1 MEGLLARWALAIQ
14 EYDFTNNYRR
24 GHENGNADA
33 LSRKV
38 YPDTQMIAATLQI
51 PVLTE
56 SLHEQ
61 QLTDPVIQELHS
73 ALSQTSSRNHT
84 LPQGPKWCQSPFTCY
99 K

>member
-1 MEGLLARWALAIQ
+1 MEGLLAQWALAIQ
-14 EYDFTNNYRR
+14 EYEFTIHYRR

-38 YPDTQMIAATLQI
+38 YPYTQSIAATSQI
-51 PVLTE
+51 PVLAE

-73 ALSQTSSRNHT
+73 ALAQTSSDHV
-84 LPQGPKWCQSPFTCY
+84 LPQGPKWR
-99 K
+99 